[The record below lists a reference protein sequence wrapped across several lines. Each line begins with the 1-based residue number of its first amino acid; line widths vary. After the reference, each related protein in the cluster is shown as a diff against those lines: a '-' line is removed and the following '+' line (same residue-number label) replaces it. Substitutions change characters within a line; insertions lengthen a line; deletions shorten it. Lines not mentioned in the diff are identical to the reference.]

1 MKYVYMSYGKVRNR
15 YRNRNKII
23 HFKIFITPLIFRKIH
38 VNISPLRYKRIK
50 KKNTVDQFFGK
61 DMG

>member
-1 MKYVYMSYGKVRNR
+1 MSYGKVRNI

-50 KKNTVDQFFGK
+50 KNTVDQLFGK